1 MTNDNH
7 LEFRRA
13 EAKQH
18 VSSFVEGVNEDDF
31 IGKLKK

>member
-13 EAKQH
+13 EAKH
-18 VSSFVEGVNEDDF
+18 VSSFVEGVNKDDF